1 MRGRDLDSA
10 VESGIN
16 KGNVENL
23 ITQDVH
29 NNVDDEELKIYGV
42 NGGVVLMVFAQG
54 NSHCFA
60 YFKLAYRSL
69 LVNGVDYS
77 TISLE
82 VMTAFPLLVI
92 PHELGY
98 VIFLVAQVMGL
109 VLEAWESQ
117 RHGHMCMM

>member
-82 VMTAFPLLVI
+82 VREKGSWTS
-92 PHELGY
+92 HEL
-98 VIFLVAQVMGL
+98 
-109 VLEAWESQ
+109 ESFGGDVYICDCSTTTSGVFH
-117 RHGHMCMM
+117 RN